1 MIVTVPS
8 ASTGPTGLRL
18 GRLARFFAAA
28 RRVLAA
34 ILWWLAQP
42 PPRHQPG

>member
-8 ASTGPTGLRL
+8 ASTGQTGLRL
-18 GRLARFFAAA
+18 SRLARFFTAVC
-28 RRVLAA
+28 RVLAA